1 MIYWVDGSIYT
12 FGCFEDDDEE
22 EQTDKEQ
29 TESEIHVVEMH
40 F

>member
-1 MIYWVDGSIYT
+1 MINWVDGSIYT
-12 FGCFEDDDEE
+12 FGCVEDDYEE

-29 TESEIHVVEMH
+29 TESEIYVVEMH